1 MIYKKE
7 RCCAVTGHRTL
18 GGDFDERILKKVL
31 LKVIKNGFNTFFI
44 GMAVGFDTACFHIL
58 ETLRAGNGDIKIIAC
73 IPCVT
78 QSNKFSSAQKAEYER
93 MLSVADEKVYISEK
107 YTPYCM
113 FKRNMFM
120 VDNSVIL
127 VAYLSAGVNKGGTF
141 NTVNYAKKKG
151 IPIINV
157 AELKG

>member
-7 RCCAVTGHRTL
+7 NCCAVTGHRTL

-58 ETLRAGNGDIKIIAC
+58 ENIRKENPEIKLIAC

-78 QSNKFSSAQKAEYER
+78 QSYKFNERQRKDYEQ
-93 MLSVADEKVYISEK
+93 MLESADEKVFISEN

-120 VDNSVIL
+120 VDNSVLLI
-127 VAYLSAGVNKGGTF
+127 AYLKKGATSGGSY
-141 NTVNYAKKKG
+141 NTVNYAKKKNV
-151 IPIINV
+151 PIINI
-157 AELKG
+157 ADL